1 MARTWKAALAI
12 GITGTMVACGGG
24 SSRMEDAAKELE
36 RGAQQVEKAAEP
48 SQGGAEQMAKGLE
61 SMAKGLSAM
70 AGGDPNVKPVDPV
83 SFRDLMAV
91 FPEDLSGWERSKPT
105 GERMSSPVNFSQAE
119 VRFTKGDAE
128 LALKITDSAL
138 NQMLIAPFAMM
149 LTTGYEKE
157 TESGYE
163 KSMKV
168 GNYPGWERWNG
179 AGKDG
184 ELNAIVNQRFMVQV
198 EGHNIDDAK
207 TMHQLMA
214 ATQLGKLGDIK

>member
-12 GITGTMVACGGG
+12 GITGTMVACSGG
-24 SSRMEDAAKELE
+24 SSRMEDASKELE
-36 RGAQQVEKAAEP
+36 SGAQQIEKAADQ

-91 FPEDLSGWERSKPT
+91 FPEDFSGWERSKPT

-119 VRFTKGDAE
+119 VRFTEDDAE

-138 NQMLIAPFAMM
+138 NQMLITPFAMM

-163 KSMKV
+163 
-168 GNYPGWERWNG
+168 
-179 AGKDG
+179 
-184 ELNAIVNQRFMVQV
+184 
-198 EGHNIDDAK
+198 
-207 TMHQLMA
+207 
-214 ATQLGKLGDIK
+214 